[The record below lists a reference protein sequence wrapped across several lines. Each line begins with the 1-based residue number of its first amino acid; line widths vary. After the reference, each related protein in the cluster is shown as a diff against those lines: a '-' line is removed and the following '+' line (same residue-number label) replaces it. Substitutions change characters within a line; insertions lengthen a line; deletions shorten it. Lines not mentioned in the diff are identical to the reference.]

1 MRSKTIFCLYE
12 KGGGLEKDRS
22 SLMKEGGE
30 RRQPGMDEKTEKTDN
45 QDSQAEKESLA
56 SEEAPPL
63 PNGEEGEASETSETS
78 EASERPAELS
88 SEEEAGRLDAAAAA
102 AAGKPSRKRLDKMTL
117 RVDFRI
123 GSVMLPLESLSR
135 VAPGFTLTNL
145 DGVLFPRVEALS
157 GDRVFAEG
165 ELVEIDGRIGVR
177 ILSIAD

>member
-1 MRSKTIFCLYE
+1 
-12 KGGGLEKDRS
+12 
-22 SLMKEGGE
+22 
-30 RRQPGMDEKTEKTDN
+30 MDEKTEKTDN

-63 PNGEEGEASETSETS
+63 PNGEEGEASETGET
-78 EASERPAELS
+78 SERPAELS
-88 SEEEAGRLDAAAAA
+88 SEEEAGRLDAAAGAG
-102 AAGKPSRKRLDKMTL
+102 AGKPSRKRLDKMTL